1 MSLLLINAGATAWAA
16 PVGDER
22 FDVRLEG
29 DRIAEVGHGLE
40 RRVGEGVFDLEGMR
54 LAPGLH
60 DHHIHLRALAALE
73 SSVIVG
79 PPEVQ
84 NLSEFSERLRSAES
98 HMLSGQWLRGVA
110 YHESVAG
117 ELDRQVLDV
126 LVPERPVRIQH
137 ATGMLWIL
145 NSRALRELGVGDD
158 APGGAEHDAKGR
170 LNGRFWREDA
180 WLAGRLPKTSHDFS
194 ALSQLAAS
202 RGITG
207 FTDATPGARE
217 AEVAAFVEA
226 NKDAVLLQRLC
237 LMAEPGT
244 VAPDSD
250 MVTLGPVKILLDDID
265 LPDFDDLVNRFRDAH
280 ACGRPAA
287 VHCVTRTTA
296 VLAVSAFEAAG
307 VLRGDRIEHGSIL
320 GPDTIEA
327 IARLGISVVTQPGLL
342 VTRGDRWLV
351 DVPER
356 SHPDLWRLG
365 SLVEAGITV
374 AGSTDAPY
382 GSADLWLAVGAAYD
396 RRTMDGAILG
406 QSESVGPST
415 ALALFTSDPHDLGRQ
430 RRVAPGDLADL
441 VVVEPGSAGYSGVP
455 TPLVKATFVAGRLIY
470 AAP

>member
-1 MSLLLINAGATAWAA
+1 MLLVNAGAIAWGAV
-16 PVGDER
+16 VGEER

-29 DRIAEVGHGLE
+29 DRILEVGHGLE
-40 RRVGEGVFDLEGMR
+40 RQHGESVFDLEGMR

-60 DHHIHLRALAALE
+60 DHHVHLRALAALE

-84 NLSEFSERLRSAES
+84 NLAELSERLHASEA

-117 ELDRQVLDV
+117 DLDRQVLDA
-126 LVPERPVRIQH
+126 LVSDRPVRIQH

-145 NSRALRELGVGDD
+145 NSRAIEELRIGDD
-158 APGGAEHDAKGR
+158 APSGAERDSHGR
-170 LNGRFWREDA
+170 LNGRFWREDQ
-180 WLAGRLPKTSHDFS
+180 WLATRLPKTSHDFS

-202 RGITG
+202 RGVTG

-244 VAPDSD
+244 KSPESE
-250 MVTLGPVKILLDDID
+250 MVSLGPVKVLLDDMA
-265 LPDFDDLVNRFRDAH
+265 LPAFEDLVEQFKGAH
-280 ACGRPAA
+280 AGGRPAA
-287 VHCVTRTTA
+287 VHCVTRTSA
-296 VLAVSAFEAAG
+296 VLAVAAFEAAG
-307 VLRGDRIEHGSIL
+307 VQRGDRIEHGSIL
-320 GPDTIEA
+320 GLDTVEA
-327 IARLGISVVTQPGLL
+327 IARLGLSVVTQPGLL
-342 VTRGDRWLV
+342 VTRGDRWIQ

-365 SLVEAGITV
+365 SLIEAGITV

-382 GSADLWLAVGAAYD
+382 GSPDIWLGIGAAHD
-396 RRTMDGAILG
+396 RRTMQGQILG
-406 QSESVGPST
+406 PSEGIGPSS
-415 ALALFTSDPHDLGRQ
+415 ALGLFTSDAHDLARQ
-430 RRVAPGDLADL
+430 RQVAPGELADL
-441 VVVEPGSAGYSGVP
+441 VVVEPGSAGYAGVP

>member
-16 PVGDER
+16 PVGEER

-29 DRIAEVGHGLE
+29 DRITEVGVGLQ
-40 RRVGEGVFDLEGMR
+40 RRPGEGVFDLEGMR
-54 LAPGLH
+54 VAPGLH
-60 DHHIHLRALAALE
+60 DHHIHLRALAAIE

-84 NLSEFSERLRSAES
+84 NLSEFSERLHSSEA

-117 ELDRQVLDV
+117 DLDRQILDA
-126 LVPERPVRIQH
+126 LIPDRPVRIQH
-137 ATGMLWIL
+137 STGMLWIL
-145 NSRALRELGVGDD
+145 NSRALRELGIRDD
-158 APGGAEHDAKGR
+158 APGGAERDAHGH

-180 WLAGRLPKTSHDFS
+180 WLADRLPKTSHDFS

-217 AEVAAFVEA
+217 EEVAAFVEA

-237 LMAEPGT
+237 VMAEPGT

-250 MVTLGPVKILLDDID
+250 MVTLGPIKILLDEID
-265 LPDFDDLVNRFRDAH
+265 LPDFDDLVTRFRDAH

-327 IARLGISVVTQPGLL
+327 IARLEICVVTQPGLL
-342 VTRGDRWLV
+342 VTRGDRWLA

-356 SHPDLWRLG
+356 SHQDLWRLG
-365 SLVEAGITV
+365 SLAEAGITL

-382 GSADLWLAVGAAYD
+382 GSADVWLGIGAAHD

-406 QSESVGPST
+406 TGEGLRPS
-415 ALALFTSDPHDLGRQ
+415 ASLALFTSDPHDLRRQ
-430 RRVAPGDLADL
+430 RQVVPGEWADL

-470 AAP
+470 TAP